1 MMKLQN
7 FRVKNY
13 LLAVTGVFLLGV
25 GVAFNAMARLG
36 NDPVGI
42 FYDGIRNSL
51 GLSQS
56 QLGISTYIVNV
67 GLILLLFVIGRRYL
81 NAGTFINLVLYG
93 TFVKVGTFFYLSI
106 FKSPAL
112 IGRIAASVLGCLF
125 IYTGVSLYI
134 IADVGLDPMTAL
146 TMVLKDKLGWN
157 LRKTKILFDVSMVAV
172 GFAMGGK
179 LGVITVV
186 TAFTAG
192 PSIQFIIQR
201 TQKKEDKK
209 INV

>member
-1 MMKLQN
+1 MKTQN
-7 FRVKNY
+7 LRFKNY
-13 LLAVTGVFLLGV
+13 LLAVTGVFILGI
-25 GVAFNAMARLG
+25 GVAFNAMASLG

-56 QLGISTYIVNV
+56 QLGISTYIVNI
-67 GLILLLFVIGRRYL
+67 GLILLLSVIGRRYL
-81 NAGTFINLVLYG
+81 NVGTFINLALYG

-106 FKSPAL
+106 FQNPAL
-112 IGRIAASVLGCLF
+112 GGRIAASVLGCLF

-134 IADVGLDPMTAL
+134 LADVGLDPMTAL

-172 GFAMGGK
+172 GFVMGGK
-179 LGVITVV
+179 LGIVTLV

-192 PSIQFIIQR
+192 PAIQFIIQNI
-201 TQKKEDKK
+201 QKKED
-209 INV
+209 